1 MPLTAEDKRQ
11 SVMETSKKAARYSR
25 LLTQITG
32 LIEKSP
38 DQTAKMATISAVLF
52 HKMEYFF
59 WCGFYRVDGDRLI
72 VGPYQGPVACQVLD
86 GRGVCLAAVEQRKT
100 ILVEDVRTFPG
111 HIACDSR
118 SLSEIVVPIF
128 NNIGEITAV
137 LDVDSSQTS
146 SFDDTDALYL
156 QKIVALLID

>member
-1 MPLTAEDKRQ
+1 
-11 SVMETSKKAARYSR
+11 METSKKAARYNR

-59 WCGFYRVDGDRLI
+59 WCGFYRVDEARLI
-72 VGPYQGPVACQVLD
+72 VGPYQGPVACQVLE

-118 SLSEIVVPIF
+118 SLSEIVVPVF
-128 NNIGEITAV
+128 DNKGEITAV
-137 LDVDSSQTS
+137 LDVDSSQIS
-146 SFDDTDALYL
+146 SFDDTDAAYL